1 MWCST
6 GKCTRSCTIFIIV
19 FADDTTLFYSDKTN
33 AETENTLNTEL
44 HKVSDWLAA
53 NKLSLNVGKSN
64 FIIFSLGNKKKSLN
78 ILINNL
84 PVSEKTVTKYLGT
97 LMDNKLNWKQHIQ
110 MI

>member
-1 MWCST
+1 M
-6 GKCTRSCTIFIIV
+6 IQLFLLYV
-19 FADDTTLFYSDKTN
+19 FADDTTLVYSDKTN
-33 AETENTLNTEL
+33 AGTENTLNTEL
-44 HKVSDWLAA
+44 HKVSDWL
-53 NKLSLNVGKSN
+53 VGNSN

-110 MI
+110 MILKELAYWQTIRHFAQK